1 MEVDSIVSI
10 IENLGF
16 PIAIAGTSIWYV
28 LKTSKDREIRMWGTI
43 EGFQSVLNK
52 FDSTLRDV
60 SLGLKEVKN
69 DVEAVKG
76 DVADLKDHTRKTNKE
91 DK

>member
-43 EGFQSVLNK
+43 TGFQSVLTK
-52 FDSTLRDV
+52 FDSTLKEV
-60 SLGLKEVKN
+60 ASGLKDIKTEVDAVKN
-69 DVEAVKG
+69 
-76 DVADLKDHTRKTNKE
+76 DVADLKNKVE
-91 DK
+91 K